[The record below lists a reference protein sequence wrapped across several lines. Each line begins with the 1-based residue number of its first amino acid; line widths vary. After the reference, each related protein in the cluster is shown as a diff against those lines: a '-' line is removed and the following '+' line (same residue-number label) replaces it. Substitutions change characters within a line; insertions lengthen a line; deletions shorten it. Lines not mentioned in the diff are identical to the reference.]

1 LTPTLTICIPTI
13 GRPSLRHT
21 LDSIKRQK
29 LVLGDRV
36 VVVFDSYRHG
46 HNYDLQELVEGYGAP
61 FQYREFDGGTHFYG
75 NPQFNYGMRLARTG
89 YFCGLGD
96 DDIYVDGALERLRT
110 ALRPGRVTL
119 CQFYS
124 PPFDTPSG
132 ARRFVLWDTPR
143 LQVAHISGC
152 CMVAPVEAL
161 VPVSAEQRIEVDY
174 DWIKDVIAKSGQEP
188 VWMRD
193 CLIIARP
200 EMRDGVPVHRGV
212 ASCRGCGVVAYLED
226 LDGSRFCAECAPLVI
241 RRHFADVA
249 RADAYRRGV
258 SA

>member
-29 LVLGDRV
+29 LVPGDRV
-36 VVVFDSYRHG
+36 VVVFDSHGHG
-46 HNYDLQELVEGYGAP
+46 HNYDLQELVEGYGKP
-61 FQYREFDGGTHFYG
+61 FEYHEHDGGTHFYG
-75 NPQFNYGMRLARTG
+75 NPQFNYGMSLAGSG

-96 DDIYVDGALERLRT
+96 DDIYVDGALERLRK

-124 PPFDTPSG
+124 PPFNTPSG
-132 ARRFVLWDTPR
+132 ARRFVLWDTPTLR
-143 LQVAHISGC
+143 VAHISGC

-174 DWIKDVIAKSGQEP
+174 DWIVDVIAKSGQKP
-188 VWMRD
+188 LWFKG

-200 EMRDGVPVHRGV
+200 EMRDGEPVHKGV
-212 ASCRGCGVVAYLED
+212 LSCQGCGVTRYRED
-226 LDGSRFCAECAPLVI
+226 LNRDLLCEDCDGVVLTQFLGA
-241 RRHFADVA
+241 
-249 RADAYRRGV
+249 